1 MAKARVGIKMD
12 KLGVAQILKSQGLL
26 DAAAGAA
33 ESLANTAGSGYEVV
47 RDRDR
52 RKSRVIAMVLNT
64 RDGAMGIEAKTGNL
78 ARAVTS
84 MTQPWDKSKK

>member
-12 KLGVAQILKSQGLL
+12 KAGIAQILKSNELL
-26 DAAAGAA
+26 DATESAAK
-33 ESLANTAGSGYEVV
+33 SIANSAGSGYEVV

-52 RKSRVIAMVLNT
+52 RTSRVIAMILNK
-64 RDGAMGIEAKTGNL
+64 RRGAMAIEAKTGNL

-84 MTQPWDKSKK
+84 ATQPWDKSKK

>member
-1 MAKARVGIKMD
+1 MAKARVGIRMD
-12 KLGVAQILKSQGLL
+12 KQGVAQILKSQGLL

-33 ESLANTAGSGYEVV
+33 ESLAASAGSGYEVV

-52 RKSRVIAMVLNT
+52 RKSRVIAMVLNK
-64 RDGAMGIEAKTGNL
+64 RRGAMAIEAKTGNL
-78 ARAVTS
+78 ARAIAS